1 MRMLNKLVSYVRARK
16 IRGQVE
22 LMHGSDYEV
31 KIKSEISAYKNVVNV
46 ADLPKIHGY
55 WANNFV
61 LPLIAPFGF
70 INDKEF
76 FQRYIQLAARHTGT
90 RQCRVIA
97 LGSGNCELEVSL
109 AEGFQ
114 ALGIDN
120 VTIEC
125 TDINPYML
133 DRARV
138 LAADKC
144 VA

>member
-1 MRMLNKLVSYVRARK
+1 MRMLDKLFSYVRAGK
-16 IRGQVE
+16 IRGRDA
-22 LMHGSDYEV
+22 LMRGSDYEA
-31 KIKSEISAYKNVVNV
+31 KIKREISAYKNVINV
-46 ADLPKIHGY
+46 ADLPTIHGY

-61 LPLIAPFGF
+61 VPLIAPFGF
-70 INDKEF
+70 RNDKEF
-76 FQRYIQLAARHTGT
+76 FQRYIQLAAKHTGT

-109 AEGFQ
+109 AEGLQ
-114 ALGIDN
+114 ALGSDN